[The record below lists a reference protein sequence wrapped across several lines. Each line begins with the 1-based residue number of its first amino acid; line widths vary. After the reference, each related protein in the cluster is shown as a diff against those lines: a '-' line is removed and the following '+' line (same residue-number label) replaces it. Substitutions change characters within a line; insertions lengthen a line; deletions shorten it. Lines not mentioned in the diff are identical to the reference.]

1 MVRTL
6 HSHAGDPCSIPNQGL
21 SKISYTALCSH
32 GGGMG
37 RGMTFFKISFESR

>member
-6 HSHAGDPCSIPNQGL
+6 HSHAGDPCSIPNQGT
-21 SKISYTALCSH
+21 KIPYAALCSH